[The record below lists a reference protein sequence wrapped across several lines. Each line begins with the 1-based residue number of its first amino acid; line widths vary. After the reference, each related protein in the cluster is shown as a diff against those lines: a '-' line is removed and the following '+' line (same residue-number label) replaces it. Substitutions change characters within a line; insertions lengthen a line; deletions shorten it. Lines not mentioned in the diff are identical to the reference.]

1 MSKIVFFC
9 IPAYGHTNPTLPVV
23 RELTAMGH
31 EVYYYSFLEFREKI
45 EAAGAHFI
53 GCDDYDLGMADTD
66 AERAG
71 KDIVFSTELIVRA
84 TQAMDETITEDMKK
98 LKPDVIVSDSVA
110 YWGKLIAM
118 KLQIP
123 FVSSTTT
130 FAFNDASSKIMKPSF
145 GQIFRMIL
153 DMPKTAKLLAPLRE
167 KGYPA
172 DNILSIVRNDND
184 TRTIVYT
191 SKEFQPCAETFSD
204 LYAFVGP
211 VIRET
216 TEEIVKTR
224 EKLVYLSLGTVDNK
238 RADFYKSCIEA
249 FRDSSYEVILSV
261 GKETAPDSLGAL
273 PPHIH
278 AYQSVDQIAV
288 LQKAD
293 VFITHCGMNSVNES
307 LYFGVPMVLFPQTNE
322 QNGVAHRTAEVGAGL
337 MLPSSKA
344 ILATVETVLHTPSYR
359 ENAQKISE
367 SFRQCGGARQAAQTI
382 LKAIR

>member
-9 IPAYGHTNPTLPVV
+9 IPAHGHTNPTLPVV
-23 RELTAMGH
+23 KALTSQGH
-31 EVYYYSFLEFREKI
+31 EVYYYSFQEFKEKI
-45 EAAGAHFI
+45 EAAGAYFI
-53 GCDDYDLGMADTD
+53 GCDDYDLGIKETD
-66 AERAG
+66 AERTA

-84 TQAMDETITEDMKK
+84 TLAMDEQITEDMKK
-98 LKPDVIVSDSVA
+98 LKPNVIVSDSVA

-145 GQIFRMIL
+145 GQIVKMIL

-172 DNILSIVRNDND
+172 ENILSIVRNDND

-204 LYAFVGP
+204 LYTFVGP
-211 VIRET
+211 VIRDAS
-216 TEEIVKTR
+216 EEIAKTGK
-224 EKLVYLSLGTVDNK
+224 KLVYISLGTVKNK
-238 RADFYKSCIEA
+238 NTAFYRSCIEA
-249 FRDSSYEVILSV
+249 FRDSRYEVILSV
-261 GKETAPDSLGAL
+261 GKDTAPDSFGDI

-278 AYQSVDQIAV
+278 VYQSVDQIAV

-293 VFITHCGMNSVNES
+293 VFLTHCGMNSVNES
-307 LYFGVPMVLFPQTNE
+307 LYFGVPMVLYPQTSE
-322 QNGVAHRTAEVGAGL
+322 QGGVAHRTAEVGAGL
-337 MLPSSKA
+337 MLPSEKA
-344 ILATVETVLHTPSYR
+344 ILATVETVLQTPSYR
-359 ENAQKISE
+359 EKAQQISE
-367 SFRQCGGARQAAQTI
+367 SFRQCGGAQEAAQAI
-382 LKAIR
+382 LKAIK